1 MTEGYIHVHVV
12 AIVLICDGSKR
23 KEWIGPGKKS
33 GIDLDKGRTERFVIE
48 AVNYYPVYNC
58 LQTMHM

>member
-1 MTEGYIHVHVV
+1 MDT
-12 AIVLICDGSKR
+12 VLICDDSKR
-23 KEWIGPGKKS
+23 KRWMGLGKKS
-33 GIDLDKGRTERFVIE
+33 GIDLDKAGTERFVIE

>member
-1 MTEGYIHVHVV
+1 MKGNIHVHVV
-12 AIVLICDGSKR
+12 AIVLICDDSKR
-23 KEWIGPGKKS
+23 KEWMGLRKNS
-33 GIDLDKGRTERFVIE
+33 GIDLDKGGTERFVIE